1 MTHLQSALYAA
12 MQEKGYSDGFC
23 VVALHLLGGNN
34 AALREMLLFITD
46 RKVSEKRATE
56 ELGRICR
63 EFGITPKS

>member
-1 MTHLQSALYAA
+1 MTHLESALYAA
-12 MQEKGYSDGFC
+12 MQEKGYSDGFY

-63 EFGITPKS
+63 DFSITTKI

>member
-1 MTHLQSALYAA
+1 MTHLESALYAA

-46 RKVSEKRATE
+46 RKASEKRATE

-63 EFGITPKS
+63 DFSITTKI